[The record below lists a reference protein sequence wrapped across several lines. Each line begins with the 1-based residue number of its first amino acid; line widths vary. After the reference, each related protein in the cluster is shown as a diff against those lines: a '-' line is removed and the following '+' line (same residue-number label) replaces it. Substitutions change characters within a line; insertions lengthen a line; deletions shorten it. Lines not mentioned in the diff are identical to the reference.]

1 MKNNDIKQFI
11 KNIPKA
17 ELHLHLEGTLEPEL
31 MFKIAKRN
39 NIVPKYKTV
48 EDLKNAYM
56 FSNLQEF
63 LDINYEG
70 AGVLVHQ
77 QDFFDMTWE
86 YLQKVHKQNVI
97 HVEVFFDPQTHTSRG
112 VPFHNVITGIYDA
125 LKKGEEKLGVSFKLI
140 MCFLRHLDEASAFE
154 TLHESLP
161 YKNLITA
168 VGLDSSEKG
177 NPPSKFKRV
186 FKEAIKEGFLTVA
199 HAGEEGPSDY
209 VWDAIHSLHISRIDH
224 GNQSLDDKKL
234 VDFLISEQIPL
245 TLCPLSNLKLKVV
258 RNLIEHPL
266 LKMLEM
272 GMLVTVNSD
281 DPAYFDGYI
290 NENLYEVCMALQLN
304 HEHITQLAI
313 NSILSCFLSEADKNY
328 LIQKIKDYASNFK
341 KNPAS

>member
-1 MKNNDIKQFI
+1 M
-11 KNIPKA
+11 
-17 ELHLHLEGTLEPEL
+17 
-31 MFKIAKRN
+31 
-39 NIVPKYKTV
+39 
-48 EDLKNAYM
+48 
-56 FSNLQEF
+56 
-63 LDINYEG
+63 
-70 AGVLVHQ
+70 
-77 QDFFDMTWE
+77 
-86 YLQKVHKQNVI
+86 
-97 HVEVFFDPQTHTSRG
+97 
-112 VPFHNVITGIYDA
+112 
-125 LKKGEEKLGVSFKLI
+125 
-140 MCFLRHLDEASAFE
+140 
-154 TLHESLP
+154 
-161 YKNLITA
+161 ITA